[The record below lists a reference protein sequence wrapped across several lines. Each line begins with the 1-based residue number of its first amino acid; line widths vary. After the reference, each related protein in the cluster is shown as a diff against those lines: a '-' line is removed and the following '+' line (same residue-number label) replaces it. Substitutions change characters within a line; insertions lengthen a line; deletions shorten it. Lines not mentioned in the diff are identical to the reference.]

1 MSYSIESLA
10 ADCYEGTSVLINKLD
25 IRNEKELNDYESF
38 VTGFKMIYLLQ
49 QNMKPNFD
57 FEDYKAIHRE
67 LFSDLYEWAGTTRNL
82 NLSKQG
88 TNFCSYEKIDDL
100 GNRIFSRLKRLNY
113 LVDLERDKFVC
124 EIADLYDT
132 INRLHPF
139 REGNGRTQRV
149 FFIQLVSNA
158 GYSLD
163 YSAMDSDRFMIATIY
178 ASQGVIDGLVDCFN
192 DLIK

>member
-25 IRNEKELNDYESF
+25 IRNEEELNDYESF

-49 QNMKPNFD
+49 QNLKANFD

-67 LFSDLYEWAGTTRNL
+67 LFSDLYEWAGMPRNI

-88 TNFCSYEKIDDL
+88 TAFCSYEKIDDL
-100 GNRIFSRLKRLNY
+100 GKRIFSRLKKLNY
-113 LVDLERDKFVC
+113 LVGLDREKFVC

-149 FFIQLVSNA
+149 FFIQLVNNA

-163 YSAMDSDRFMIATIY
+163 YSAMDSDDFMIATIY
-178 ASQGVIDGLVDCFN
+178 AAQGVINGLIDCFN

>member
-149 FFIQLVSNA
+149 FF
-158 GYSLD
+158 Y
-163 YSAMDSDRFMIATIY
+163 T
-178 ASQGVIDGLVDCFN
+178 ASQQCWIFFGLFSNGFRSFYDCYYIRFTRC
-192 DLIK
+192 DRWIGRLF